1 MSQESFNDNI
11 NCSFQDYDLYN
22 ILNNKNNYSLEQLEY
37 IFSYKKNILNIL
49 NSNYIED
56 IYKMILNLNI
66 YKLNQIY
73 MSDEIV
79 SFLRKSNKLD
89 MIYESNLEY
98 TIID

>member
-1 MSQESFNDNI
+1 
-11 NCSFQDYDLYN
+11 
-22 ILNNKNNYSLEQLEY
+22 
-37 IFSYKKNILNIL
+37 
-49 NSNYIED
+49 
-56 IYKMILNLNI
+56 MILNLNI